1 MNQLQTTGLEGGGGG
16 EEKAKKKVK
25 TKIAWVEPLEI

>member
-1 MNQLQTTGLEGGGGG
+1 MNQLQTTGLEGGGG